1 MLGTGD
7 QPYGY
12 SGSLTSHDL
21 KRQDPFPDIPMSLP
35 APQLQ
40 TLVHEAGLQGQMAA
54 DVPKTIFNQEGHGS
68 ATKKVM
74 PD

>member
-1 MLGTGD
+1 
-7 QPYGY
+7 
-12 SGSLTSHDL
+12 
-21 KRQDPFPDIPMSLP
+21 MSLP

-40 TLVHEAGLQGQMAA
+40 TLVHEADLQGQMEA